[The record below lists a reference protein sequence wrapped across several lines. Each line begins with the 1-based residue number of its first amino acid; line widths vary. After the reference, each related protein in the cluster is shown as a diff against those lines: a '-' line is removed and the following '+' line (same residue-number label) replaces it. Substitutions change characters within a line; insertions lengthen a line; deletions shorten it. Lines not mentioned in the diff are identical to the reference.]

1 MQVKF
6 KNRTFRVEKHR
17 YGNGGVAL
25 VLENVNKEPDDY
37 IRATVNVPSVSL
49 SEEQVLIKTWAENE
63 GLLEVLEA
71 AGVVSVENRAFELD
85 DSYGEAALCR
95 LLI

>member
-1 MQVKF
+1 MKVKF
-6 KNRTFRVEKHR
+6 KDRTFRVEKYE
-17 YGNGGVAL
+17 YGNGRVAL

-37 IRATVNVPSVSL
+37 IKATINVPSVHL

-71 AGVVSVENRAFELD
+71 AGVVSVENRAFELK
-85 DSYGEAALCR
+85 DSYEEAALCR
-95 LLI
+95 LLV